1 MDPVLLKTATAFGL
15 AGAAGL
21 NTTLPLLLVG
31 LLARFGLIE
40 LAAPFDALSRDFTL
54 IGLAVLALV
63 EVVGD
68 KVSGLDSLVHAIQG
82 PLAAAAG
89 AVLFASQ
96 TSVVTWVSPEVAIL
110 VGVLTAGGVH
120 VARAAARPA
129 VTTFTFGVGNPIV
142 SAIEDVYAVVLA
154 LVALFAPVIA
164 VVFLVALLAVLS
176 FGAIFAVRRGAAL
189 RRSVLRHT

>member
-31 LLARFGLIE
+31 LLARFGMIE
-40 LAAPFDALSRDFTL
+40 LAPPFDALSRDFTL
-54 IGLAVLALV
+54 VGLAVLALI

-68 KVSGLDSLVHAIQG
+68 KVSGLDSLVHAVQG

-110 VGVLTAGGVH
+110 VGLLTAGGVH
-120 VARAAARPA
+120 AARAAARPA
-129 VTTFTFGVGNPIV
+129 VTTFTLGVGNPIV
-142 SAIEDVYAVVLA
+142 SALEDAYAVVLA
-154 LVALFAPVIA
+154 LVALFAPAIA
-164 VVFLVALLAVLS
+164 VIFLVVLLAGLG
-176 FGAIFAVRRGAAL
+176 FGVVFAARRGVAF
-189 RRSVLRHT
+189 RRSLLRHT

>member
-1 MDPVLLKTATAFGL
+1 LDPVLLKTATAFGL

-31 LLARFGLIE
+31 VLARFGIIE

-54 IGLAVLALV
+54 VGLTVLALV
-63 EVVGD
+63 ETVGD
-68 KVSGLDSLVHAIQG
+68 KVPGLDSLVHAVQG
-82 PLAAAAG
+82 PLSAAAG

-120 VARAAARPA
+120 VARATARPA
-129 VTTFTFGVGNPIV
+129 VTTFTFGIGNPIV
-142 SAIEDVYAVVLA
+142 SALEDVYAVVLA

-164 VVFLVALLAVLS
+164 VIFLVALLVALGAGVL
-176 FGAIFAVRRGAAL
+176 FAVRRGGAL
-189 RRSVLRHT
+189 RRSVPRHT